1 MKQGIHPQWNH
12 QAVVICACGNKFT
25 TGSAQEEI
33 HVDICSNCH
42 PFFTG
47 EMKFVDRQGRVDK
60 FMQKMSAAQAKQAAA
75 AAKKKTKAAETPVVE
90 TDENGEPLSYKQLL
104 QQEQTKLKNI
114 AQQRQKAVK
123 AA

>member
-1 MKQGIHPQWNH
+1 MKQGIHPKWNH
-12 QAVVICACGNKFT
+12 EAVVICACGNKFT
-25 TGSAQEEI
+25 TGSAQDEI
-33 HVDICSNCH
+33 QVDICSNCH

-60 FMQKMSAAQAKQAAA
+60 FMQKMSAAQQKQAAQ
-75 AAKKKTKAAETPVVE
+75 AAKKKTKAAAGKPTEEATTE
-90 TDENGEPLSYKQLL
+90 EPLSYKQLL

-114 AQQRQKAVK
+114 AKQRASTAK